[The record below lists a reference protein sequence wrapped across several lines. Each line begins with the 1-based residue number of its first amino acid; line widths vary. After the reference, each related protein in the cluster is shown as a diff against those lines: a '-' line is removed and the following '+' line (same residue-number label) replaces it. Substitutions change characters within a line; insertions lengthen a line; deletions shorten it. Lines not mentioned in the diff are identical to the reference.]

1 MRFALCILLLVVVC
15 ACKQSS
21 KIPEN
26 FDYGKIEN
34 GVYSNNFFDFEIPV
48 PEKWIVQD
56 KEQVKQLQKQGEELI
71 AEKDKELAKKV
82 KAGDI
87 STAILLTVFRNRTDS
102 AVASD
107 QFNSSFVILAENLGT
122 LSGINKGDEYLTH
135 AKTFL
140 QQSGYKFPSGFY
152 SEKIGNKK
160 FDGMDVS
167 MNQKGTEVKQSYYST
182 IAKHFALSIIISFV
196 TDEQER
202 ELKNILNRIKFE

>member
-1 MRFALCILLLVVVC
+1 MRLALCILLLVVVS

-34 GVYSNNFFDFEIPV
+34 GVYSNNYFDFEIPI
-48 PEKWIVQD
+48 PEKWVVQD
-56 KEQVKQLQKQGEELI
+56 KEQVKQLQKEGENLI

-87 STAILLTVFRNRTDS
+87 SSAILLTVFRNRIDTVGNDY
-102 AVASD
+102 
-107 QFNSSFVILAENLGT
+107 NSSFVILVENLGMM
-122 LSGINKGDEYLTH
+122 SGINKGDDYLAH

-140 QQSGYKFPSGFY
+140 QQSGYKSPTGFY
-152 SEKIGNKK
+152 SETIGNKK

-167 MNQKGTEVKQSYYST
+167 MSSKGTEIKQSYYST